1 MSDMEDGWADA
12 VIVAQVR
19 EIFAILMN
27 AETIVLGFP
36 LVRIARLTHLE
47 RPSHDG
53 RTDVECMAD
62 KRCLLESVVHHQPH
76 CLTGIC

>member
-36 LVRIARLTHLE
+36 LVRDRSLDSLGATF
-47 RPSHDG
+47 S
-53 RTDVECMAD
+53 
-62 KRCLLESVVHHQPH
+62 
-76 CLTGIC
+76 